1 MPANDGTNSSEK
13 GAAASAKSEVLSKE
27 KQAARREI
35 PGNLP
40 YTTTPGKF
48 KEILESIIRAERPPK
63 FSGDFMESVL
73 GFSGGS
79 ARSVPPILKRMRYL
93 TSDGTPTELYA
104 KFKSDSARSGAALE
118 GLRAAFSEIFR
129 KNEYAH
135 KAPEGSVKD
144 IIVEITGLNKSDGVL
159 RAIYGT
165 FDALRSYVSANEVL
179 PKGSDNRGDAD
190 DEVADTEV
198 LRHAGG
204 AALKPLGLTYNIN
217 IVLPET
223 TNVQVFNAI
232 FESVRRNLLRDDDE

>member
-1 MPANDGTNSSEK
+1 MAANDESNLGDKGSSS
-13 GAAASAKSEVLSKE
+13 GAKVEPLTKE
-27 KQAARREI
+27 KQGARREI

-48 KEILESIIRAERPPK
+48 KEILDAVIMAERPPK

-79 ARSVPPILKRMRYL
+79 ARSIPPILKRMGYL
-93 TSDGTPTELYA
+93 TSDGTPTDLYA
-104 KFKSDSARSGAALE
+104 KFKSDSARSGAALQ
-118 GLRAAFSEIFR
+118 GLKAAFSEIFR

-135 KAPEGSVKD
+135 RANEGSVKD
-144 IIVEITGLNKSDGVL
+144 IIVEITGLNKSDAVV

-165 FDALRSYVSANEVL
+165 FDALRSYVNANEVL
-179 PKGSDNRGDAD
+179 PKG
-190 DEVADTEV
+190 DEGRNEDVDESEEKDTS
-198 LRHAGG
+198 RRTGG
-204 AALKPLGLTYNIN
+204 AGPKSLGLTYNIN

-232 FESVRRNLLRDDDE
+232 FESVKRNLLRGDDE